1 MKIIFNLIQVITVLI
16 VCISYTFSQLTS
28 VPSSITSLVPEA
40 SQYKVVYDLTIP
52 TASGTIT
59 YAQNNSNTSGVVYNK
74 VAYFMQLDS
83 KWVWVSM
90 DKFNS
95 SLTLAQLAIPVLNS
109 GIVFQQIVTGMNV
122 TTSGNTGITNVTNG
136 NGNIE
141 FWPYCYGTSNGL
153 SGIGGD
159 ISKYDFNDLMD
170 VNLNQCYGSFQ
181 VHNYNASQ
189 TLFAFNNFVSAGQTP
204 DLGIGNNSGV
214 ASNGQSNPDW
224 TFMGNSPNYST
235 RKLYILVD
243 ACSEITITAHP
254 NNSALNLFQNTSGNT
269 LSVAATTT
277 FGSINSYQWYANN
290 VASNTNGT
298 LISGATALTYT
309 IPTSSIGSNYYYCK
323 IGNSN
328 GCSVTTN
335 VSGLVKVDPYVWTGS
350 ISNALTT
357 TSNWNSGTLPPN
369 GSSISFSAS
378 AANNLVLD
386 GNRTYGTIN
395 FNGSNKKIELGNF
408 NLTATSIIGVN
419 ASNYVKTI
427 GTGKLEMTLANNTTA
442 VYPVGNSSYNPL
454 TITNKS
460 GTSDVFSVRVIDG
473 AYMEGLT
480 GTAITSTVLNR
491 TWDISKTNANAGS
504 GIDFVFNWNANEVVN
519 GSFSS
524 PKMNHYSSSTT
535 NWEVPTVTSTVF
547 GSNMLTVTG
556 YTGTFSPFTIAE
568 GTSALP
574 TELTAFNANCTEIGT
589 TINWQTASEHN
600 SASFDVEKS
609 RDGINWSVAET
620 IVAGGNSAATIDYSI
635 LDTEKATGVVYYRLN
650 QIDLDGASK
659 IYGPISAT
667 CFETTDFT
675 ATVFPNPASG
685 MVTLELDVPTAQT
698 VSIQICGTDGKVIE
712 QIANTLEEGT
722 TQIPL
727 SIETLNVGV
736 YTLKVNVENEIK
748 TIKLIVQ

>member
-1 MKIIFNLIQVITVLI
+1 MKIINNLIQVITVLI
-16 VCISYTFSQLTS
+16 ASFSYSLCQLTT

-52 TASGTIT
+52 STVSTLS
-59 YAQNNSNTSGVVYNK
+59 YAVNNSATTGVNFNRI
-74 VAYFMQLDS
+74 AYFFQLDT

-90 DKFNS
+90 NKYNANV
-95 SLTLAQLAIPVLNS
+95 TLAQLAVPVLNS
-109 GIVFQQIVTGMNV
+109 GITFQQIVTGMNV
-122 TTSGNTGITNVTNG
+122 VASSNSGISNATNING
-136 NGNIE
+136 NVEI
-141 FWPYCYGTSNGL
+141 WPYCYGTAASL
-153 SGIGGD
+153 SGIGGNGTN
-159 ISKYDFNDLMD
+159 YDFNDQLD

-181 VHNYNASQ
+181 VHSYGTSQ
-189 TLFAFNNFVSAGQTP
+189 TLFAYNNFVSAGQTS
-204 DLGIGNNSGV
+204 DVGIGNNSGN
-214 ASNGQSNPDW
+214 SHPDF
-224 TFMGNSPNYST
+224 TFMANAPSFST
-235 RKLYILVD
+235 RKLYIMVD
-243 ACSEITITAHP
+243 GCSEITITAHP

-298 LISGATALTYT
+298 LISGATASTYT
-309 IPTSSIGSNYYYCK
+309 IPTTSIGSNYYYCK

-369 GSSISFSAS
+369 GSNISFAAS

-408 NLTATSIIGVN
+408 NLTASSIIGVN
-419 ASNYVKTI
+419 ALNYVKTT

-460 GTSDVFSVRVIDG
+460 GASDVFSVRVLDG

-504 GIDFVFNWNANEVVN
+504 GVDFVFNWNAGEVAN
-519 GSFSS
+519 GSFLT
-524 PKMNHYSSSTT
+524 PKMNHYSSSTS

-568 GTSALP
+568 GSSALP
-574 TELTAFNANCTEIGT
+574 VELTAFNANCTEIGT

-600 SASFDVEKS
+600 SATFEVEKS
-609 RDGINWSVAET
+609 RDGINWSVVET
-620 IVAGGNSAATIDYSI
+620 IVAAGSLSTLLDYTVVDS
-635 LDTEKATGVVYYRLN
+635 DKTTGVVYYRLN

-659 IYGPISAT
+659 IYGPISAN

-685 MVTLELDVPTAQT
+685 MITIEMNAPKAQT

-712 QIANTLEEGT
+712 QIANTIEEGT

-727 SIETLNVGV
+727 SIATLKAGV
-736 YTLKVNVENEIK
+736 YTVKVNGENTLK

>member
-1 MKIIFNLIQVITVLI
+1 MRFIQFFGFIFTISIFNYSIG
-16 VCISYTFSQLTS
+16 QLTLP
-28 VPSSITSLVPEA
+28 PSLITSNVPEA

-59 YAQNNSNTSGVVYNK
+59 YAQNNSNASGVVYNK
-74 VAYFMQLDS
+74 VAYFMQLDT

-90 DKFNS
+90 DKFNAN
-95 SLTLAQLAIPVLNS
+95 LTLSQLAIPVLNS

-224 TFMGNSPNYST
+224 TFMGNSPNYTT

-243 ACSEITITAHP
+243 ACSEISVTTQP
-254 NNSALNLFQNTSGNT
+254 NSAALNLTQNSTGNS
-269 LSVAATTT
+269 LSVGASTT
-277 FGSINSYQWYANN
+277 FGNINSYQWY
-290 VASNTNGT
+290 SNSSATYSGST
-298 LISGATALTYT
+298 LISGASSATYI
-309 IPTSSIGSNYYYCK
+309 IPTSTIGSNYYYCV
-323 IGNSN
+323 IGNTN
-328 GCSVTTN
+328 GCSVN
-335 VSGLVKVDPYVWTGS
+335 SAISGLVKVDPYVWNGS
-350 ISNALTT
+350 VSNALTNA
-357 TSNWNSGTLPPN
+357 SNWSSGDVPPN
-369 GSSISFSAS
+369 GSSITFAASAS
-378 AANNLVLD
+378 NNLVLD
-386 GNRTYGTIN
+386 ANRTYGAIN

-419 ASNYVKTI
+419 ALNYVKTT
-427 GTGKLEMTLANNTTA
+427 GTGKLEMTLANNTNT

-454 TITNKS
+454 SITNKS
-460 GTSDVFSVRVIDG
+460 GASDVFSVRVVDG
-473 AYMEGLT
+473 AFMEGLT
-480 GTAITSTVLNR
+480 GAAITSTVLNR

-504 GIDFVFNWNANEVVN
+504 GVDFVFNWNAGEVAN
-519 GSFSS
+519 GSFLT
-524 PKMNHYSSSTT
+524 PKMNHYSSSTS

-574 TELTAFNANCTEIGT
+574 IELTAFNANCIETAT

-600 SASFDVEKS
+600 SATFELEKS
-609 RDGINWSVAET
+609 RDGINWTSVET
-620 IVAGGNSAATIDYSI
+620 VQAAGNSTTMINYSVIDS
-635 LDTEKATGVVYYRLN
+635 DKTTGVVYYRLN
-650 QIDLDGASK
+650 QMDQDGESK
-659 IYGPISAT
+659 IYGPISAN
-667 CFETTDFT
+667 CFDTKDFT

-685 MVTLELDVPTAQT
+685 MVTIEMNAPKAQT
-698 VSIQICGTDGKVIE
+698 LSIQICGTDGKVIE

-727 SIETLNVGV
+727 SIATLKAGV
-736 YTLKVNVENEIK
+736 YTVKVNGENTFK

>member
-1 MKIIFNLIQVITVLI
+1 MKIINNLIQVITVLI
-16 VCISYTFSQLTS
+16 ASFSYSLCQLTT

-52 TASGTIT
+52 STVSTLS
-59 YAQNNSNTSGVVYNK
+59 YAVNNSATTGVNFNRI
-74 VAYFMQLDS
+74 AYFFQLDT

-90 DKFNS
+90 NKYNANV
-95 SLTLAQLAIPVLNS
+95 TLAQLAVPVLNS
-109 GIVFQQIVTGMNV
+109 GITFQQIVTGMNV
-122 TTSGNTGITNVTNG
+122 VASSNSGISNATNING
-136 NGNIE
+136 NVEI
-141 FWPYCYGTSNGL
+141 WPYCYGTAASL
-153 SGIGGD
+153 SGIGGNGTN
-159 ISKYDFNDLMD
+159 YDFNDQLD

-181 VHNYNASQ
+181 VHSYGTSQ
-189 TLFAFNNFVSAGQTP
+189 TLFAYNNFVSSGQTS
-204 DLGIGNNSGV
+204 DVGIGNNSGN
-214 ASNGQSNPDW
+214 SHTDF
-224 TFMGNSPNYST
+224 TFMANAPSFST
-235 RKLYILVD
+235 RKLYIMVD
-243 ACSEITITAHP
+243 GCSEITITAHP

-277 FGSINSYQWYANN
+277 FGSINSYQWYVNS
-290 VASNTNGT
+290 VASNANGT
-298 LISGATALTYT
+298 LISGATASTYT

-328 GCSVTTN
+328 GCSVISN
-335 VSGLVKVDPYVWTGS
+335 VSGLVNVDPYVWTGS

-369 GSSISFSAS
+369 GSNISFAAS
-378 AANNLVLD
+378 ATNNLVLD

-408 NLTATSIIGVN
+408 NLTASSIIGVN
-419 ASNYVKTI
+419 ALNYVKTT

-460 GTSDVFSVRVIDG
+460 GASDVFSVRVLDG

-504 GIDFVFNWNANEVVN
+504 GVDFVFNWNAGEVAN
-519 GSFSS
+519 GSFVT
-524 PKMNHYSSSTT
+524 PKMNHYSSATS

-574 TELTAFNANCTEIGT
+574 IELTAFNANCTEIGT

-600 SASFDVEKS
+600 SATFDVEKS
-609 RDGINWSVAET
+609 RDVINWSVVET
-620 IVAGGNSAATIDYSI
+620 TAAAGNSTALLDYTVVDSEQ
-635 LDTEKATGVVYYRLN
+635 TTGIVYYRLN

-659 IYGPISAT
+659 IYGPISAN

-685 MVTLELDVPTAQT
+685 MVTIEMNAPKSQT
-698 VSIQICGTDGKVIE
+698 VSIQICGTDGKAIK
-712 QIANTLEEGT
+712 QIANTIEEGT
-722 TQIPL
+722 TQIPI
-727 SIETLNVGV
+727 SIETLKAGV
-736 YTLKVNVENEIK
+736 YTIKVNVENTFK
-748 TIKLIVQ
+748 TIKLIME